1 MRRTLQ
7 GTRHFATAVIAKE
20 LRHPVTNNPQQDLD
34 VQLLGAGLAKLET
47 EGCILIGRFGGDA
60 DIGCFRIR
68 IKDVDK
74 EVAVL

>member
-7 GTRHFATAVIAKE
+7 GARHFATAIVAKE

-34 VQLLGAGLAKLET
+34 VQLLGARLAELEAI
-47 EGCILIGRFGGDA
+47 GSILIGRFGGDA
-60 DIGCFRIR
+60 DIGCSRIR